1 NRVERKDCVCLILTE
16 NPSPLFFLSLEN
28 RVKGTLH
35 EAFWGS
41 LEEQLSASPPDYSQ
55 AIQLLQEI
63 EEALLS
69 QIEEALDMELIRQE
83 AEHGALDIHGLTTY
97 VLGTMAR
104 LCVPIRDEE
113 VRRLQIFNLQFT
125 VSYPR
130 EIFRVFGLMR
140 MDMLNFTIQIL
151 RTHLQDHT
159 IQYEQKKFRELLD
172 KLPSKLVGNRRTATS
187 ARAVKLPPHSAVSGS
202 PAAHSAG
209 AASSSTTGPSL
220 MSVLNRGYMN
230 VLCREPGQEQYPET
244 LLMDQARLQEV
255 HVQVNLLT
263 IIAAVQLV
271 TTGICGST
279 LRGSP
284 GFVARLKQ
292 VTKVLLEGF
301 RRYQQ
306 PRAPGSWQTLSQLGS
321 SAFTTE
327 KCAFLKAQIK
337 SIAGKGNAVR
347 HVIEQRIHSFLDLFI
362 SPDGQN
368 SQKDFPKGLD
378 PIQEELLEVGHRF
391 GSVIHN
397 RQVFRPFYSAFLRA
411 LFPDAAADSDG
422 GMADS
427 Y

>member
-1 NRVERKDCVCLILTE
+1 MKALRNGPIKWSLRSCVCLILTE

-113 VRRLQIFNLQFT
+113 LLRW
-125 VSYPR
+125 
-130 EIFRVFGLMR
+130 IFRVFGLMR

-187 ARAVKLPPHSAVSGS
+187 ARAVKAVKGNRNIPKPMLSCS
-202 PAAHSAG
+202 VTDERN
-209 AASSSTTGPSL
+209 ASKSWRAPGSSTTGPSL

-292 VTKVLLEGF
+292 VTKVLLEGLSCT
-301 RRYQQ
+301 RRVTFFSRRG
-306 PRAPGSWQTLSQLGS
+306 RASLQAQTLSQLGS

-347 HVIEQRIHSFLDLFI
+347 HVIGESLFAQLDLESRFV
-362 SPDGQN
+362 
-368 SQKDFPKGLD
+368 L
-378 PIQEELLEVGHRF
+378 VGHNL
-391 GSVIHN
+391 GS
-397 RQVFRPFYSAFLRA
+397 
-411 LFPDAAADSDG
+411 G
-422 GMADS
+422 
-427 Y
+427 